1 MPTDKDPKK
10 IIPLNEP
17 TRLHKKPSKKGV
29 YNRSQVR
36 PVKKLNPGDQ
46 STKAQK
52 RQALLQKR
60 QTIQNRRQNK
70 KYQRIEKHYRFGIR
84 SAYGQLVLLVFVP
97 IGVLAS
103 VGAILVF
110 FETTRAVKAE
120 QDTLAQAALIRYE
133 PIVKPLLGSLTS
145 QDETIL
151 QTYIDDMGL
160 NGVTSALSPTD
171 TTRLERRYIMN
182 RMYRLQS
189 DQHVKRLAILDS
201 KGKPMMVVGYDKDAD
216 WGEFDTNANSIWRL
230 PTEVGIAYGM
240 PIYIKS
246 DGVEHKFWLFV
257 DMDKEPLTIAYYR
270 IFFALLIT
278 GLSTF
283 LLLLFSLNV
292 YSKRWIEPVYQL
304 RLFLQK
310 VQTSNLN
317 RPFKGR
323 ADGEFHLL
331 KRDLN
336 AMFFRLNASFKNL
349 KSYSDQ
355 TEADLQQTFDELEMK
370 NISMGQALELAV
382 SSGEIKSAFLAN
394 ISHELRT
401 PLNAIDGFVNLLAR
415 ADNLDSKQMLYVQ
428 TIKKSSA
435 HLLALIG
442 DVLDFSKIE
451 AGKLVI
457 ESRAFDFYELVYEVA
472 DMLSP
477 TAFDKGLRMAVVYY
491 YDAPTQIVGDKLR
504 IKQVLTNLLGNAIK
518 FTETGRVWVQVAMDN
533 VQLDNAQLGNAQLRV
548 SVSDTG
554 RGIDKE
560 TENKLFHSFVQG
572 DLSVTR
578 RYGGTGLGLVICK
591 QLIELMGGQIGF
603 LDNAR
608 TGVANNGATF
618 WFDLPV
624 DDESCE
630 PPMVTLPSLNVL
642 GWISDDKNVAVLR
655 ASLLDTSVTLTSA
668 KSLAHLLE
676 MLTQNNAYDWVIADS
691 FGQQGDVTA
700 LLAQIRLHYQ
710 GKLMVFGYEV
720 GLDGELL
727 VQNGAYALHEPLNR
741 RELYAL
747 LTNQSDTVPVSQ
759 WHGVRVLAVDD
770 HLPNLLVLEA
780 LLLELGIQM
789 VQANSGFVAI
799 DIMTR
804 AYETMNTPAGDDN
817 RIDLIFMDISMPV
830 MSGIAAAIAIRK
842 IELSHNAVFV
852 PIVALSAHGH
862 WDEMETLYQSG
873 INDYATKPIA
883 HQELVALLQKWLKDK
898 PLKEKPNDTPNL
910 NSDQVAMV
918 SADDGLYDHQP
929 SNNHLLTTQA
939 PMPTPLPPNET
950 LLLSP
955 PNQAIAKSHLAVVD
969 LTDGIKRAGGK
980 SDIALNLLQS
990 LIHSAKDEKT
1000 ALDKA
1005 WAVGDSQALADNVH
1019 KLLGASRYV
1028 GVPKLRA
1035 MAEAVYPL
1043 LLAHT
1048 KSSMHNKSSTHNK
1061 LAQAHNKQQ
1070 NRHFF
1075 DDELNARFQDL
1086 LEALV
1091 ELSLVDLTA
1100 INCG

>member
-10 IIPLNEP
+10 IIPPNEP

-36 PVKKLNPGDQ
+36 PVKKLNPADQ

-533 VQLDNAQLGNAQLRV
+533 VQLDNAQLDNAQLGNAQLRV

-630 PPMVTLPSLNVL
+630 PPIVTLPSLNVL

-780 LLLELGIQM
+780 LLLELGVQM
-789 VQANSGFVAI
+789 VQANSGFAAI

-1035 MAEAVYPL
+1035 ITETVYSL
-1043 LLAHT
+1043 LLAHK
-1048 KSSMHNKSSTHNK
+1048 KSLTHNQ
-1061 LAQAHNKQQ
+1061 LTHNQPQ
-1070 NRHFF
+1070 NNNCFG
-1075 DDELNARFQDL
+1075 DELNARFQDL

-1100 INCG
+1100 IDCG